1 MLRKFDNFC
10 ENLLIEGRKSDDK
23 KQFKFDTEVAK
34 KQIDQI
40 GDKHHHYR
48 NDKMHF
54 SSILDS
60 LNPNTVYTPKTFMEH
75 IKSFMKGVG
84 KHTIADGYSKMFY
97 GFLKDQVESPFKD
110 YKKENEEEN
119 EEENVPSFEEDAV
132 EYDEVLPPNS
142 EQQPTQE
149 KA

>member
-1 MLRKFDNFC
+1 MLRKFDSFC
-10 ENLLIEGRKSDDK
+10 EGLLIEGRKSDDK
-23 KQFKFDTEVAK
+23 KQFKFDTELAK
-34 KQIDQI
+34 KAIDQI

-75 IKSFMKGVG
+75 IKSFLKGVG

-97 GFLKDQVESPFKD
+97 GFLKDQVDSPFKD
-110 YKKENEEEN
+110 YKKEDEEETAQ
-119 EEENVPSFEEDAV
+119 EEAPEFEENTVQ
-132 EYDEVLPPNS
+132 YDEVLPPS
-142 EQQPTQE
+142 GDQPPTQE
-149 KA
+149 KP